1 MNKEDLLKKHFRQ
14 SLSEEEEK
22 EFKLLLES
30 DNDFK
35 ALYEEYLNFNLA
47 FKSHEAEELKAFLA
61 SVDEQ
66 EDVKK
71 ITWYKS
77 STFYY
82 LVAAVLIIALCLPF
96 LLKPSASSLYN
107 DFYEVYPN
115 VEQPVVRG
123 SQETNSYNAFKAYEA
138 SNYGLA
144 TKAFEELLQT
154 ESNPNYKFYFAMS
167 LLNDG
172 KFDQALNALTDLED
186 LKFNYTDETLWY
198 MSLILIKQ
206 GQPLKAIP
214 KLELLDKSNSSF
226 KSEKRKVL
234 LQKLK
239 DD

>member
-1 MNKEDLLKKHFRQ
+1 MNKEDLLKKYFRQ
-14 SLSEEEEK
+14 SLSEDEEK
-22 EFKLLLES
+22 EFTLLLES
-30 DNDFK
+30 DDDFK
-35 ALYEEYLNFNLA
+35 ALYEEYSNFNLA
-47 FKSHEAEELKAFLA
+47 FKSHEAQELKAFLT
-61 SVDEQ
+61 SVDKQ
-66 EDVKK
+66 RDVKK

-82 LVAAVLIIALCLPF
+82 LAAAILIIALCLPF

-123 SQETNSYNAFKAYEA
+123 SEETNTYNAFKAYEA
-138 SNYGLA
+138 SDYNLA
-144 TKAFEELLQT
+144 TKAFEALLQT
-154 ESNPNYKFYFAMS
+154 DSNPNYKFYFAMS

-172 KFDQALNALTDLED
+172 KFDQALNTLTDLEN
-186 LKFNYTDETLWY
+186 LKFSYTDETLWY

-206 GQPLKAIP
+206 EQPLKAIS
-214 KLELLDKSNSSF
+214 KLELLDKSGSPF
-226 KSEKRKVL
+226 KSEERKVL